1 MRVIA
6 RVMVFVHLMTRVM
19 LVSLVLAFVVC
30 NPRVNPKPLF
40 PKLLLPGG

>member
-19 LVSLVLAFVVC
+19 LVSLVLVLVAV
-30 NPRVNPKPLF
+30 RRLRR
-40 PKLLLPGG
+40 L

>member
-19 LVSLVLAFVVC
+19 LASLVLVLVAV
-30 NPRVNPKPLF
+30 RRLRR
-40 PKLLLPGG
+40 L